1 MIRSGNIFFGGN
13 YQLSIKPF
21 KLPSYLTNPIQHA
34 TFDNHDKS
42 FIWYDSNTQ
51 QIYKASHGDN
61 SQISTLN
68 NWVRNMTGLTTYP
81 TKKWI
86 VWTDGEYYSI
96 NIGYL
101 VGSGQTVFTYLL
113 YPSLI
118 QVSTRTR

>member
-1 MIRSGNIFFGGN
+1 MIRSGNIFFRGN

-21 KLPSYLTNPIQHA
+21 KLPSYLTNSIQHA
-34 TFDNHDKS
+34 TFDYHDKS

-61 SQISTLN
+61 FQISTLN

-86 VWTDGEYYSI
+86 VWTDGKYYSI
-96 NIGYL
+96 NIGCL
-101 VGSGQTVFTYLL
+101 VGFGQTVFTYLL

-118 QVSTRTR
+118 QVSTRRR